1 RAGLADG
8 LRRDDAD
15 GLAQLHGL
23 ARGQVAAV
31 ALRADA
37 APRRAREHRADL
49 DLLDA
54 RVLNGRRELFVD
66 LVVHVDDRVAA
77 ERVGDPL
84 ERDAADDAVAQRL
97 DDLARLDDRA
107 RLDAV
112 ERAAIGL
119 RDDDVLRHVHET
131 AGQVARVRR
140 LQRSVREALAR
151 AVRRDEVVLH
161 LEAFAEVRGDRRLDD
176 LARRLRHQAAHAGEL
191 ADLLLR
197 SARARVG
204 HDVDRVEGLAF
215 LV

>member
-1 RAGLADG
+1 DAQPLEADDAVVPRFEGRLLADARRRAADVERPHRQLRAGLADG

-37 APRRAREHRADL
+37 APRRAREHRADIA
-49 DLLDA
+49 LLDA
-54 RVLNGRRELFVD
+54 RVLYGRREPFVD

-119 RDDDVLRHVHET
+119 R
-131 AGQVARVRR
+131 
-140 LQRSVREALAR
+140 
-151 AVRRDEVVLH
+151 
-161 LEAFAEVRGDRRLDD
+161 
-176 LARRLRHQAAHAGEL
+176 
-191 ADLLLR
+191 
-197 SARARVG
+197 
-204 HDVDRVEGLAF
+204 
-215 LV
+215 